1 MSVYDFTHKIECSFI
16 AIAISGITD
25 ADLTEVV
32 TQLQSLLVN
41 WDALRQVTAVV
52 QQLIQRPIDQRFALK
67 HAEIFTRHAL
77 TAFAR
82 SNMSDDHL
90 SPTFFVLSTRPPP
103 KPSALALWFS
113 IEPIAR
119 RGQRPLRP
127 KSSRRAPSINAVN
140 IAGEQFMLNISQGGI
155 GSICQYDI

>member
-1 MSVYDFTHKIECSFI
+1 MSVYAFTHKIECSFI

-90 SPTFFVLSTRPPP
+90 SPTFLF
-103 KPSALALWFS
+103 SA
-113 IEPIAR
+113 PAR
-119 RGQRPLRP
+119 RRNHRH
-127 KSSRRAPSINAVN
+127 
-140 IAGEQFMLNISQGGI
+140 
-155 GSICQYDI
+155 